1 MWAFDMFIFFVPI
14 MKIKVQNL
22 STKAGSSRVYGS
34 EGPSHG
40 LCGRAEGED
49 REMAT
54 AYAQEMQGL
63 KGWRRWWGCGD
74 SGGRGSPRPAL
85 DPAPD

>member
-1 MWAFDMFIFFVPI
+1 
-14 MKIKVQNL
+14 MKINVQNL

-40 LCGRAEGED
+40 LCGGAEGKEN
-49 REMAT
+49 RELAT
-54 AYAQEMQGL
+54 VCAQEVQGL
-63 KGWRRWWGCGD
+63 KGWRSWWGCGD
-74 SGGRGSPRPAL
+74 SGGRGSLRPAL

>member
-1 MWAFDMFIFFVPI
+1 

-49 REMAT
+49 RELAT

-63 KGWRRWWGCGD
+63 KGWR
-74 SGGRGSPRPAL
+74 S
-85 DPAPD
+85 